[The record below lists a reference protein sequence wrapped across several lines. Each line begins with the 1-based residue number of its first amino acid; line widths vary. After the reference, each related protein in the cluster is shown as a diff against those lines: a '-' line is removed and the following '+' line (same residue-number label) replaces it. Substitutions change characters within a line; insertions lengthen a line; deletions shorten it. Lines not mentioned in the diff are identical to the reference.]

1 MLSIVQTISLI
12 GLDGNLIQVQTD
24 ISGGLPSFDIVG
36 LPDATV
42 KESKERIK
50 SAIKNTGIELS
61 SRKILINLAP
71 ADTKKEG
78 SGFDLPIAIGI
89 LIAIDYIKKIDIKN
103 IIFIGELSLDGKI
116 NKVTGVLPICIE
128 AKKLGIKTVII
139 PKENEN
145 EAKIVDGLNII
156 APENLEELINYLNK
170 KIEINKT
177 NSVRKDVLKNE
188 MQENIDFSDVKGQ
201 EDVKRALEI
210 ATAGGHNCLLTGS
223 PGSGKTML
231 ARRIPTI
238 LPDLT
243 FEEALEITK
252 IHSIAGN
259 IESKSGLIIKRPF
272 RTPHHTISA
281 TSMAGGGRIP
291 KPRRNKFSTLWST
304 IFRRIT

>member
-12 GLDGNLIQVQTD
+12 GLDGTLVQVQAD
-24 ISGGLPSFDIVG
+24 VGSGLPNFDIVG
-36 LPDATV
+36 LPNTTV

-50 SAIKNTGIELS
+50 SAIKNSKIELS
-61 SRKILINLAP
+61 SKKILINLAP

-103 IIFIGELSLDGKI
+103 TVFMGELSLDGKI
-116 NKVTGVLPICIE
+116 NKITGILPMCIE

-139 PKENEN
+139 PKENEK
-145 EAKIVDGLNII
+145 EASVVEGLTII
-156 APENLEELINYLNK
+156 ATESLEELIAFLNK
-170 KIEINKT
+170 KISIPKTKFITQEI
-177 NSVRKDVLKNE
+177 LKNNVD
-188 MQENIDFSDVKGQ
+188 ENIDFSDVKGQ

-223 PGSGKTML
+223 PGAGKTML

-238 LPDLT
+238 LPDMT
-243 FEEALEITK
+243 FEEALEVTK

-259 IESKSGLIIKRPF
+259 IETEEGLITKRPF
-272 RTPHHTISA
+272 RTPHHTIST
-281 TSMAGGGRIP
+281 TSMVGGGRIP
-291 KPRRNKFSTLWST
+291 KPRRNKSSTLWSI
-304 IFRRIT
+304 IFR